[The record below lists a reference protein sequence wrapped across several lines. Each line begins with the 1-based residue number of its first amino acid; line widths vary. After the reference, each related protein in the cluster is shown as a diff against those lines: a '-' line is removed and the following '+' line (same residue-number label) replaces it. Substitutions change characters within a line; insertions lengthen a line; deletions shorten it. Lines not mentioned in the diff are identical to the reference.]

1 MIPFINKEPVAVS
14 AAIVAVLNVLQL
26 LGVVNLDGDTVSA
39 INIALVA
46 VLGLFARQASTPTS
60 APTLKQGTEVHVQGT
75 EDTVIVQPTP
85 PGPEGVEGGAPDDGP
100 VYEDPNLNTRGPD

>member
-26 LGVVNLDGDTVSA
+26 TGVVNLTGDTVSA

-60 APTLKQGTEVHVQGT
+60 EPTLKQGTEVHVEGT
-75 EDTVIVQPTP
+75 SDTVIVQPSP
-85 PGPEGVEGGAPDDGP
+85 PGPIGVEDGAA
-100 VYEDPNLNTRGPD
+100 